1 MRHSDSK
8 ALLAVVACLAVA
20 ASVARTILGGQDL
33 NFDLVTYHY
42 YLGFSAFSPRLR
54 LDFLPAGPAG
64 YQSPLPYALLYLL
77 DRAGVAPMLNAAIH
91 ACLHSLSLI
100 ALFLLTKVLLRSR
113 SQNHRGALLACW
125 LLGAIAPAYWE
136 LVGTSFADPLTSAPV
151 LFAVWLVAEALGA
164 RDRPVSLRRL
174 AFAGVLAG
182 TAVAMRVHDVIFVL
196 ALAAALLALRFL
208 PMRVTAKAALVFA
221 LAAGAAWLAVAG
233 PWLLSVAH
241 EFGNPVF
248 PLYNAVFASPDFP
261 AANLRFV
268 SFVPTSVADALM
280 LPFRM
285 ATFQGWRFGE
295 KPFPDVRPAL
305 LVLAA
310 LTALVLRPFRR
321 SVSGAGP
328 SSAGAGAALVMVFFA
343 IAAILWLSTS
353 ANSRYGLPV
362 LLLAGPVC
370 GALLYSALPARYALL
385 LIGAAVLWQGLQ
397 QQLFFKQY
405 RWSSGPWSSRYF
417 DWRLP
422 AALTQQ
428 PATYLSFGYQT
439 ASSLAPRLHPRS
451 QHANLVGP
459 YSVGIDQP
467 GAQRIERL
475 IGASNKRVYGLFDY
489 YYTQQGTPE
498 ASSIK
503 RYFAEEVRQWGLD
516 FSEEPCVPVGLEP
529 PSPAWQRVDE
539 ALGTDE
545 YRGRPPA
552 FLVCRLRPASAR
564 DAAAAAMQYRRFEQM
579 IGRLSAVCPGLLG
592 PAASI
597 VRVRGEWQ
605 VTGFA
610 NPQYRLEFDDD
621 GAFRMQLLRPPYSM
635 LSLGKVTDKGILVHW
650 SDCSGWFARLIG

>member
-100 ALFLLTKVLLRSR
+100 ALFLLTQVLLRGRPENPR
-113 SQNHRGALLACW
+113 SALLACW
-125 LLGAIAPAYWE
+125 LLGAIAPVYWE
-136 LVGTSFADPLTSAPV
+136 LVGTSFADPITSGLV
-151 LFAVWLVAEALGA
+151 LFAVWLVAGALGA
-164 RDRPVSLRRL
+164 RDGPVSLRRL
-174 AFAGVLAG
+174 ALAGVLAG
-182 TAVAMRVHDVIFVL
+182 AAVAMRVHDAIFVL
-196 ALAAALLALRFL
+196 ALDAALLALRFL
-208 PMRVTAKAALVFA
+208 PTRITAKAALVFA
-221 LAAGAAWLAVAG
+221 VAAGAAWLAIAG
-233 PWLLSVAH
+233 PWLFSVAH
-241 EFGNPVF
+241 EFGNPIF

-268 SFVPTSVADALM
+268 SFVPTSAADALM

-285 ATFQGWRFGE
+285 ATFQEWRFGE

-305 LVLAA
+305 LVIAT
-310 LTALVLRPFRR
+310 LTALALRPFRQFA
-321 SVSGAGP
+321 SEPGQSPVGTGP
-328 SSAGAGAALVMVFFA
+328 VLVTFFFA
-343 IAAILWLSTS
+343 IAAILWVSTS

-370 GALLYSALPARYALL
+370 GALLYRALPGRYALL

-405 RWSSGPWSSRYF
+405 RWSSGPWTSRYF

-422 AALTQQ
+422 AALTRQ

-439 ASSLAPRLHPRS
+439 ASSIAPRLHPLS

-475 IGASNKRVYGLFDY
+475 IGASNKPIYGVFDY

-503 RYFAEEVRQWGLD
+503 GYFAEQLRQWGLD
-516 FSEEPCVPVGLEP
+516 FSEERCLPIGLKP
-529 PSPAWQRVDE
+529 PSPTWQRIDE
-539 ALGTDE
+539 TLGTDE
-545 YRGRPPA
+545 YRGQPPA
-552 FLVCRLRPASAR
+552 FLLCRLRPASSR

-579 IGRLSAVCPGLLG
+579 IARLSAVCPGLLG
-592 PAASI
+592 RAASI

-621 GAFRMQLLRPPYSM
+621 GAFRMQLLRPPYSI
-635 LSLGKVTDKGILVHW
+635 LPLGKVTDKGIQVHW